1 MNFEKFI
8 ALRYFWATRKKFF
21 SALLTVI
28 SISGIAVGVAA
39 LIITISVMN
48 GFQTDIKEKILSLSP
63 HITIFSDSEI
73 PSKLSEETLKMD
85 GVLDTSKFLYGQ
97 MILRKGKN
105 ATGVAVKGII
115 PQDEKKIISI
125 EKILKNKN
133 IGVLREKTVFIG
145 IELSKNLLVSAG
157 DEIILVSPFGQT
169 SAFGIMPRMEKF
181 TVSDIFDSGMYE
193 YDSSLV
199 YMNFSDANRLLGS
212 ESIRGLEIKTDN
224 IFNADKTA
232 SAIKNKLGL
241 GYTVKSWNEMN
252 KNLFS
257 ALKLEKFVMFLILT
271 LIIIVA
277 TFNIISL
284 LLVTT
289 VEKIHSIGVLKA
301 IGTQQVS
308 IMKIF
313 LYLGFIIGTIGTAAG
328 TILGILIS
336 FILKKYKFIKLPADV
351 YYIDKLP
358 VKIVFSDII
367 LIIFVSIIITL
378 LAAIYPAWKASRIEP
393 CEAIRYE

>member
-21 SALLTVI
+21 NAILTVI

-63 HITIFSDSEI
+63 HITIYPDSKI
-73 PSKLSEETLKMD
+73 PKEMLKMD
-85 GVLDTSKFLYGQ
+85 GVLNTSEFLYGQ

-115 PQDEKKIISI
+115 PEEEKKIISL
-125 EKILKNKN
+125 ERILKSKN
-133 IGVLREKTVFIG
+133 INALKEKTILIG

-169 SAFGIMPRMEKF
+169 SAFGIIPRMEKF

-224 IFNADKTA
+224 IFNSDKMA
-232 SAIKNKLGL
+232 SAIRNKLGF

-284 LLVTT
+284 LLITT

-301 IGTQQVS
+301 IGALQIS

-328 TILGILIS
+328 TTLGLLIS

-367 LIIFVSIIITL
+367 LIICVSIIIAL